1 MISETVRQTHQTE
14 SNNMKNT
21 NMLLILT
28 AVAALLAST
37 SQSNAQY
44 RAVGDHGIAASPK
57 LRQFLNESGKK
68 MVKGA
73 PSTAVVSVG
82 YRATGRDGITAS
94 PRLRYLIDD
103 SRGVAS
109 TGPTVL
115 VNVGYRPTGDDGIT
129 ASPKLRQFLNER
141 NGAYQIAP
149 LK

>member
-1 MISETVRQTHQTE
+1 VIAPKE

-44 RAVGDHGIAASPK
+44 RGDDGITASPK
-57 LRQFLNESGKK
+57 LRQFLNESGKR
-68 MVKGA
+68 MVKGTPA
-73 PSTAVVSVG
+73 TAVVSVS

-94 PRLRYLIDD
+94 PKLRQFIDD

-109 TGPTVL
+109 TGPTV
-115 VNVGYRPTGDDGIT
+115 VAKVGYRPTGDDGIT